1 MIGGAG
7 VGVGVPEL
15 LIMAMIVV
23 FGIVPWIAAIWALV
37 TLSRVRRGVD
47 AMRGSL
53 DRIEQQL
60 RR

>member
-7 VGVGVPEL
+7 VGVPEVLIL
-15 LIMAMIVV
+15 LMFMV
-23 FGIVPWIAAIWALV
+23 FGILPWIAGIWALV
-37 TLSRVRRGVD
+37 TLSRLRRGVD

>member
-7 VGVGVPEL
+7 VGVPEILIL
-15 LIMAMIVV
+15 LMFMV
-23 FGIVPWIAAIWALV
+23 FGILPWIAGIWALV
-37 TLSRVRRGVD
+37 TLSRLRHGVD